1 MKPEEEI
8 LTKVITDS
16 RYNVISDIIETS
28 SFINNLRI
36 KFLRPYN
43 ISPQQCN
50 ILKIL
55 RDSDPEALTMQMI
68 RKKMVDSA
76 PHITRMVDKLEK
88 QSYVKRIRC
97 EDDRRLIY
105 VRLTDGGLFLTS
117 KLDMVQKQLLE
128 YTDRLTPSE
137 LNTLSALLGKLRG

>member
-8 LTKVITDS
+8 LTKEISED
-16 RYNVISDIIETS
+16 RYNVISEIIQTS
-28 SFINNLRI
+28 SFINNLCI
-36 KFLRPYN
+36 KYLRPYN

-68 RKKMVDSA
+68 RKKMVDST

-97 EDDRRLIY
+97 ENDRRLIY
-105 VRLTDGGLFLTS
+105 VRLTDEGLFLTS
-117 KLDMVQKQLLE
+117 KLDLAQERLLE
-128 YTDRLTPSE
+128 YTDRLTHAE
-137 LNTLSALLGKLRG
+137 LNTLSLLLEKLRG